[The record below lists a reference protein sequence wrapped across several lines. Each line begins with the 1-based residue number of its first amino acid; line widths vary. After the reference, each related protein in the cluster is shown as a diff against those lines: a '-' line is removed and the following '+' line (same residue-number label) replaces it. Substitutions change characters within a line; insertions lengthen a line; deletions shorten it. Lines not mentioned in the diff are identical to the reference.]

1 VLEYVARFHLQGTL
15 STSAFAAWF
24 IGLSWYLVSI
34 VFGRLYTGMHSITDC
49 VMGVLL
55 GTGVWAIHYFAQDA
69 IRHLVTTG
77 DWTVPAVTVLVGMI
91 LVHKHPQPV
100 DDCPC
105 FEDAIAFVSV
115 VIGIVLGWWHGARV
129 GWLAG
134 APAVLAAPPWLPWW
148 AVGTLKLVGGVLAI
162 FGWRL
167 VAKAT
172 LHTAL
177 PPIFRL
183 LARAVALPNRRFYT
197 PATDYAHVPADGLH
211 PIPSMID
218 LTSLGVE
225 EEQDAHVT
233 SASGIREGVV
243 RRSNGKS
250 ARVAS
255 ESGRLPEKQSLRISG
270 VDVKGED
277 VKHYDADGQSTRI
290 LLLKHLLTIFYSLDQ
305 GRGILRY
312 WPSRVVWSPTGV
324 RLPGME
330 FNVHFVVSFGWLSF
344 AIFVYLRRYLS
355 YHSSF
360 LLYSRVAVLSCS
372 QPCLFPNIRFLLA

>member
-167 VAKAT
+167 AAKAT

-255 ESGRLPEKQSLRISG
+255 ESGRVPEKQSLRISG

-277 VKHYDADGQSTRI
+277 VKHYDADGQSTSV
-290 LLLKHLLTIFYSLDQ
+290 LLHKHLLTILFSLDQ
-305 GRGILRY
+305 GRGVLRY
-312 WPSRVVWSPTGV
+312 RSPRVVWTSVGV
-324 RLPGME
+324 RLSRME
-330 FNVHFVVSFGWLSF
+330 LDVSFIMRCGWPRLAF
-344 AIFVYLRRYLS
+344 FLRLQLCLWYFS
-355 YHSSF
+355 AF
-360 LLYSRVAVLSCS
+360 ILYPLVAVST
-372 QPCLFPNIRFLLA
+372 

>member
-1 VLEYVARFHLQGTL
+1 VGTHHLEYGFPSTHSTNSVSIALLVLEYVARFHLQGTL
-15 STSAFAAWF
+15 STSAFAAWC

-134 APAVLAAPPWLPWW
+134 APAVLSVPPWLPLW

-162 FGWRL
+162 FGWRAAHRTPADIPSTRARGCAPEPP
-167 VAKAT
+167 V
-172 LHTAL
+172 LHTRDGLRTCACGRVAPDPVDDRPHESRRRGGAGRARHEREWHPRGRRA
-177 PPIFRL
+177 PPERQVDSYGVGE
-183 LARAVALPNRRFYT
+183 RAGAGET
-197 PATDYAHVPADGLH
+197 EPADK
-211 PIPSMID
+211 
-218 LTSLGVE
+218 
-225 EEQDAHVT
+225 
-233 SASGIREGVV
+233 
-243 RRSNGKS
+243 RR
-250 ARVAS
+250 
-255 ESGRLPEKQSLRISG
+255 GR
-270 VDVKGED
+270 
-277 VKHYDADGQSTRI
+277 
-290 LLLKHLLTIFYSLDQ
+290 Q
-305 GRGILRY
+305 GRGCQTLRC
-312 WPSRVVWSPTGV
+312 RWSVYEVIIAQTPTDNS
-324 RLPGME
+324 LQ
-330 FNVHFVVSFGWLSF
+330 S
-344 AIFVYLRRYLS
+344 
-355 YHSSF
+355 
-360 LLYSRVAVLSCS
+360 
-372 QPCLFPNIRFLLA
+372 